1 MSIIFPDVEL
11 SGVKGVL
18 IDIDN
23 TLYEYKSVHN
33 KTMRSCYK
41 AFVQEIK
48 TEFSFGDFMQA
59 YVNKREH
66 IVERLQNQGS
76 CRSRLF
82 AFQSILE
89 EFGILGA
96 YDKAFLF
103 DEMYWDIF
111 MQNMVLDTKAKTFL
125 LACHERKIPVCA
137 VSDMQAHI
145 QVRKLRE
152 LGASKYIDYMVT
164 SEEVGKEKP
173 ASCMFTTALEKLNL
187 TAQDV
192 IMIGDSMEKDI
203 QGAQAL
209 GIQAFHV
216 ATE

>member
-1 MSIIFPDVEL
+1 MSIIFPDIEL
-11 SGVKGVL
+11 GGLKGVL

-23 TLYEYKSVHN
+23 TLYEYKSVHE

-41 AFVQEIK
+41 SFVQEIQA
-48 TEFSFGDFMQA
+48 EFSFGDFMQA
-59 YVNKREH
+59 YTTKREH
-66 IVERLQNQGS
+66 IVKRLQNQGS

-82 AFQSILE
+82 VFQAILE

-96 YDKAFLF
+96 YNKAFAY

-111 MQNMVLDTKAKTFL
+111 MQNMLLDSKAKEFL
-125 LACHERKIPVCA
+125 IACHERKIPVCA

-152 LGASKYIDYMVT
+152 LGVSKYIDYMVT

-173 ASCMFTTALEKLNL
+173 SALMFSTALEKLQL
-187 TAQDV
+187 TVKDV
-192 IMIGDSMEKDI
+192 IMVGDSIEKDI
-203 QGAQAL
+203 EGAKAL
-209 GIQAFHV
+209 GIRSFHV
-216 ATE
+216 AIE

>member
-11 SGVKGVL
+11 GGVKGVL

-41 AFVQEIK
+41 AFAQEIK

-59 YVNKREH
+59 YISKREH

-96 YDKAFLF
+96 YDKAFIY

-125 LACHERKIPVCA
+125 LSCHERKIPVCA

-173 ASCMFTTALEKLNL
+173 ASSMFTTALEKLNL
-187 TAQDV
+187 NAKDV

-203 QGAQAL
+203 HGAQAL